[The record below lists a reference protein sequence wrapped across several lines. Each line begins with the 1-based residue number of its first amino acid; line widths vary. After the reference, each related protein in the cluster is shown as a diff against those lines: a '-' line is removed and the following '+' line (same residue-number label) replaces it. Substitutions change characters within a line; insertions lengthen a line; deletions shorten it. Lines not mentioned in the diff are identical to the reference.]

1 MLHVTINVN
10 GRPYDIACQ
19 QGQEDQIRKL
29 GEYIDEK
36 GKELTSAIGQI
47 SENRLLI
54 MVALLLADEV
64 FEERKSEGKPESPL
78 DEGKKD
84 EELAN
89 SINKISEKII
99 SLAQKLEQI

>member
-10 GRPYDIACQ
+10 GRPYDITCQ
-19 QGQEDQIRKL
+19 QGQEEQIRKL

-36 GKELTSAIGQI
+36 AKELTSAIGQI

-64 FEERKSEGKPESPL
+64 FEERKSEGKAESPL
-78 DEGKKD
+78 DEAKKD
-84 EELAN
+84 EELAD